1 MKETQFWKAEML
13 RMFLWN
19 TSVLK
24 YSMFAFGL
32 FKVNQDFFPSPLND
46 FQKKNLTKYKEQ
58 NKILSTVTI
67 LLGFYKVS
75 I

>member
-1 MKETQFWKAEML
+1 MKETFFWKAETL

-32 FKVNQDFFPSPLND
+32 FKVKQDFFPSPLND
-46 FQKKNLTKYKEQ
+46 F
-58 NKILSTVTI
+58 
-67 LLGFYKVS
+67 
-75 I
+75 

>member
-1 MKETQFWKAEML
+1 MKETFFWKVEML
-13 RMFLWN
+13 RMFLLN

-24 YSMFAFGL
+24 YSMFAFGI
-32 FKVNQDFFPSPLND
+32 FKVKQDFFPSPLND
-46 FQKKNLTKYKEQ
+46 FQKTNLTKYDEQ

-67 LLGFYKVS
+67 LLGFDKVS

>member
-1 MKETQFWKAEML
+1 MKETFFWKVEML
-13 RMFLWN
+13 RMFLLN

-24 YSMFAFGL
+24 YSMFAFGI
-32 FKVNQDFFPSPLND
+32 FKVKQDFFPSPLKD
-46 FQKKNLTKYKEQ
+46 FQKTNLTKYNEQ

-67 LLGFYKVS
+67 LLGFDKVS

>member
-1 MKETQFWKAEML
+1 MKETFFWKAEML
-13 RMFLWN
+13 RMFLLN
-19 TSVLK
+19 ISVLK

-32 FKVNQDFFPSPLND
+32 FKVKQDFFPSPLSD
-46 FQKKNLTKYKEQ
+46 FQKTNLTKYNEWK
-58 NKILSTVTI
+58 KILCTVTI